1 MRRSAGQFRSALAAL
16 MVSVAAWMAGGC
28 AGDTPRQTGDGR
40 LRIVCTTG
48 MIADAARNVAGPL
61 ADVRALMGPGV
72 DPHLYKATER
82 DIRLL
87 ARADVVFYN
96 GLHLEGRMGEVLGR
110 LGGRKPVVALG
121 ESLPRERLRR
131 TPEGALDPHVWFDVS
146 LWQMVVR
153 RVADTLKEVDP
164 DNASAYK
171 ENAGRYLE
179 ALEELHRYC
188 REQIASIPRGRRVL
202 VTAHD
207 AFGYFGEAYD
217 IEVRGIQ
224 GLSTES
230 EASVRDVNELARFLA
245 RRGVKAVFVESTIS
259 PKNVQALVEG
269 CRALGHEVRIGGE
282 LFGDAMGAEGTPQG
296 TYEGMV
302 RHNVD
307 TIVAAL
313 R

>member
-1 MRRSAGQFRSALAAL
+1 MAVRLLTSRAAL
-16 MVSVAAWMAGGC
+16 LLCAALLAGC
-28 AGDTPRQTGDGR
+28 AGRDAEQKDDGR

-61 ADVRALMGPGV
+61 ADVRPLMGPGV

-87 ARADVVFYN
+87 AHADIVFYN
-96 GLHLEGRMGEVLGR
+96 GLHLEGRMGEVLSR
-110 LGGRKPVVALG
+110 LGERKPVVALG
-121 ESLPRERLRR
+121 ESLPAERLRR
-131 TPEGALDPHVWFDVS
+131 TPEGALDPHIWFDVS

-153 RVADTLKEVDP
+153 TVADTLKETDP
-164 DNASAYK
+164 SNAQVYE
-171 ENAGRYLE
+171 ENARRYLAE
-179 ALEELHRYC
+179 LEELHRYSK
-188 REQIASIPRGRRVL
+188 EQIATIPRPRRVL

-207 AFGYFGEAYD
+207 AFRYFGEAYD

-230 EASVRDVNELARFLA
+230 EASVRDINELARFLA
-245 RRGVKAVFVESTIS
+245 SRGVKAVFVESTIS
-259 PKNVQALVEG
+259 PKNVQALIEG

-296 TYEGMV
+296 TYTGMV

-307 TIVAAL
+307 TIVRSL